1 MPTVKMR
8 HLLALALPAIASALL
23 NNFYRVIDQYA
34 VQWLG
39 TPAQAAI
46 GSSTFILIAFYAL
59 FMVVS
64 AGTGPMVGRAVGA
77 KTPEQLSHIIG
88 NSTLLMT
95 AIGLVYS
102 FGLYFGA
109 PQMADWV
116 CLSNETA
123 ASFVTYLE
131 TLGLFG
137 LFIAFGPLIDSI
149 FIAAGDTKTPMWLQ
163 LGSTVLN
170 GILNYVLIYALEYG
184 IAGAAMASG
193 LSRGITSA
201 MGVYLIV
208 KKHSIT
214 WKLDELAGKIIRVGS
229 PMAVG
234 TLMYALVYWGLM
246 RWTISPLGPE
256 VNAALGIG
264 FSALEGVSWPLYAG
278 VMMAVSSLIGRQL
291 GANDIQ
297 GTKDTI
303 RLAIPMATG
312 LGLICSLIF
321 WFGADFLC
329 GFFTPD
335 AAVLKEAI
343 LYAQILA
350 FSQVFVA
357 YEATFEGVLGGAGH
371 NDYQLWLSVPLNIIR
386 IPLAY
391 LLAITLGHGAA
402 GVWWA
407 INATTLVKA
416 LGKGLLVRHGSWR
429 HIKL

>member
-1 MPTVKMR
+1 MKPVKMR

-23 NNFYRVIDQYA
+23 NNFYRVIDQFA

-64 AGTGPMVGRAVGA
+64 AGTGPMIGRAVGA
-77 KTPEQLSHIIG
+77 KDPNKITTIIG
-88 NSTLLMT
+88 NSTLLMLIT
-95 AIGLVYS
+95 GLIYS
-102 FGLYFGA
+102 LGLIFGA
-109 PQMADWV
+109 PLMAEWV
-116 CLSNETA
+116 GLSNNTA
-123 ASFVTYLE
+123 TAFITYLE
-131 TLGLFG
+131 TLGYFG

-163 LGSTVLN
+163 LGSTMLN
-170 GILNYVLIYALEYG
+170 ALLNYLLIYTLELG

-193 LSRGITSA
+193 ISRGVTSL
-201 MGVYLIV
+201 MGFILIIRKYNISWQV
-208 KKHSIT
+208 NEIAS
-214 WKLDELAGKIIRVGS
+214 KIIRVGA
-229 PMAVG
+229 PMAGG
-234 TLMYALVYWGLM
+234 TLMYALVYWGLL

-291 GANDIQ
+291 GANDLE
-297 GTKDTI
+297 GTKETI
-303 RLAIPMATG
+303 RLAVPMATG
-312 LGLICSLIF
+312 LGLSCALIF
-321 WFGADFLC
+321 WFGSELLC

-335 AAVLKEAI
+335 GAVLKEAI

-357 YEATFEGVLGGAGH
+357 YEATFEGILGGAGH

-391 LLAITLGHGAA
+391 LLALSMGFGAA

-407 INATTLVKA
+407 INITTIVKA
-416 LGKGLLVRHGSWR
+416 LGKGLLVRHGTWR